1 MGYVRLQH
9 VTNYQLDLDLIFWAL
24 GHFQLLTL
32 DTTTGTFAPCGLVR
46 VTAEFSV
53 NRARSANI
61 KRPETAETRRF
72 DTRFDAAMTRKRL
85 DAARNWVLGCWV
97 FGNQNLVPMLGIQS
111 RDVNIQDPKTFLGAM
126 KLVFRGDIQSD
137 SLGHIVIYI

>member
-72 DTRFDAAMTRKRL
+72 DTRKCRDDEKAIGCCKEVGAGL
-85 DAARNWVLGCWV
+85 LGVWEPKLASHVGDPIPGCEHPRPKDF
-97 FGNQNLVPMLGIQS
+97 FGSHEAG
-111 RDVNIQDPKTFLGAM
+111 F
-126 KLVFRGDIQSD
+126 
-137 SLGHIVIYI
+137 